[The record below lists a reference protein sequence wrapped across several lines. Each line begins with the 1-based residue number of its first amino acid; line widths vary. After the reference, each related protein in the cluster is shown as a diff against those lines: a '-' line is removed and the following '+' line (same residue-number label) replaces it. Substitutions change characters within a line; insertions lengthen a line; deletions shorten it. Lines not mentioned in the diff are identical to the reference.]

1 MTQEIKCTIEL
12 IEKDVVYFK
21 NIGFDI
27 LAEKFTRDLN
37 IIKSL
42 TENKS

>member
-1 MTQEIKCTIEL
+1 MTEETQRIIVE
-12 IEKDVVYFK
+12 IEKDIAYFK
-21 NIGFDI
+21 NIGFDV

>member
-1 MTQEIKCTIEL
+1 MTEETQRIITEV
-12 IEKDVVYFK
+12 EKDIIYFK
-21 NIGFDI
+21 AVGFDT

>member
-1 MTQEIKCTIEL
+1 MTEETQRTITE
-12 IEKDVVYFK
+12 IEKDVAYFK
-21 NIGFDI
+21 AVGFDTI
-27 LAEKFTRDLN
+27 AEKFTRDLN